1 METMKRHRY
10 KFGSQYL
17 ISIWYLTFL
26 LASLPCSMANAVDEA
41 VLQLVDARSRALSNN
56 PGLAEMQ
63 QRYEAL
69 TYIAP
74 QVSTLPD
81 PVLSLNGMNLPW
93 DSFDLQQE
101 PMTQLQLGV
110 SQMFP
115 FPGKLSLREDI
126 AVFEA
131 EAALHSVE
139 EMRLNLDMNVSI
151 TWWEIYFLDRSIE
164 TVLSNQG
171 LLRQFIDIAK
181 KKYEVGQGLQ
191 QDVLLA
197 QLELS
202 KFLDQEVQLKSMR
215 EQRVIRLNVLMNVT
229 PEQSVQLPSVM
240 PVFTGTI
247 ASESELHQRA
257 LAARPILMEE
267 KASISAS
274 ESRLALAKKDYYPD
288 FMVGL
293 GYGNR
298 QEDDLGRS
306 RQDFLSIMLSV
317 NIPLYTGTKQSQ
329 AVQQRARELAKSR
342 YSLVD
347 QRNMVLSSI
356 SSAVTGY
363 EQAKE
368 QLSLY
373 SGGIL
378 PQARQTVQSMLA
390 GYQVS
395 EVDFLNVVRSQ
406 VTLFNYE
413 LQYWKSFTEI
423 NQSIA
428 RLEAAVGEENVYE

>member
-1 METMKRHRY
+1 
-10 KFGSQYL
+10 
-17 ISIWYLTFL
+17 
-26 LASLPCSMANAVDEA
+26 
-41 VLQLVDARSRALSNN
+41 
-56 PGLAEMQ
+56 MQ

>member
-1 METMKRHRY
+1 
-10 KFGSQYL
+10 
-17 ISIWYLTFL
+17 
-26 LASLPCSMANAVDEA
+26 
-41 VLQLVDARSRALSNN
+41 
-56 PGLAEMQ
+56 MQ

-229 PEQSVQLPSVM
+229 PDQSVQLPSVM

-373 SGGIL
+373 SEGIL